1 MSGVEASHAS
11 LVSVANA
18 QHCRR
23 SVLTPTNVS
32 LHTLPETA
40 SFANIEALADAAKG
54 ATATYVATQGK
65 DLVFSARLDQQARSQ
80 EHPRDDGNC
89 DVDRKEEK
97 REGKA
102 KRRDSEADEERDEE
116 DEEGVAPRPKKRRR
130 DTSAEEADRV
140 ANARQC
146 LAKSA
151 PTLPSE
157 QLAVAQQILTKL
169 VLNLRGPNGEIVV
182 QSYALLSKKLG
193 VGDERARVVVAVR
206 LNAGIELKVG
216 LLKSCLGVCWQDG
229 LLTTLPTLQGIGKLE
244 LPLSEEASAAAFFGN
259 MSLLLVTSVPL
270 K

>member
-23 SVLTPTNVS
+23 SVLTPTKVS

-40 SFANIEALADAAKG
+40 SFANIEALASAAKG

-65 DLVFSARLDQQARSQ
+65 DLVFSARLDQQARNQ
-80 EHPRDDGNC
+80 ERKKDSD
-89 DVDRKEEK
+89 KEEEEK
-97 REGKA
+97 VEEK
-102 KRRDSEADEERDEE
+102 DDDDEAS
-116 DEEGVAPRPKKRRR
+116 RPKKRRR

-140 ANARQC
+140 VNARQL

-151 PTLPSE
+151 PALPSDE
-157 QLAVAQQILTKL
+157 LAVAQQVLTKL

-193 VGDERARVVVAVR
+193 VDDERARVVVAVR
-206 LNAGIELKVG
+206 LNAGIELKVEQ
-216 LLKSCLGVCWQDG
+216 LKSCLGVCWKDG

-259 MSLLLVTSVPL
+259 MSLLLVTSVPP

>member
-23 SVLTPTNVS
+23 SVLTPTKVS

-40 SFANIEALADAAKG
+40 SFANIEALANAAKG

-65 DLVFSARLDQQARSQ
+65 DLVFSARLDHTKGT
-80 EHPRDDGNC
+80 EKGGKGETKVEEEENDDDDN
-89 DVDRKEEK
+89 
-97 REGKA
+97 
-102 KRRDSEADEERDEE
+102 EAS
-116 DEEGVAPRPKKRRR
+116 RPKKRRR

-140 ANARQC
+140 SNARQG

-151 PTLPSE
+151 PTLPSDE
-157 QLAVAQQILTKL
+157 LAVAQQVLTKL

-182 QSYALLSKKLG
+182 QSYAMLSKKLG
-193 VGDERARVVVAVR
+193 VDDERARVVVAAR
-206 LNAGIELKVG
+206 LNAGIELKVE
-216 LLKSCLGVCWQDG
+216 LLKSCLGVCWKDG

-259 MSLLLVTSVPL
+259 MSLLLVTSVPP

>member
-23 SVLTPTNVS
+23 SVLTPTKVS

-40 SFANIEALADAAKG
+40 SFANVEALASAAKG

-65 DLVFSARLDQQARSQ
+65 DLVFSARLDQQARNQ
-80 EHPRDDGNC
+80 ERK
-89 DVDRKEEK
+89 KEED
-97 REGKA
+97 KA
-102 KRRDSEADEERDEE
+102 EEKDDNDEAL
-116 DEEGVAPRPKKRRR
+116 RPKKRRR

-140 ANARQC
+140 ANARQL

-151 PTLPSE
+151 PALPSDE
-157 QLAVAQQILTKL
+157 LDVAQQVLTKL

-193 VGDERARVVVAVR
+193 VDDERARVVVAAR
-206 LNAGIELKVG
+206 LNAGIELKVEQ
-216 LLKSCLGVCWQDG
+216 LKSCLGVCWKDG

-259 MSLLLVTSVPL
+259 MSLLLVTSVPP

>member
-23 SVLTPTNVS
+23 SVLTSTQVS

-40 SFANIEALADAAKG
+40 SFANIEALANAAKG

-65 DLVFSARLDQQARSQ
+65 DLVFSARLDQQERSK
-80 EHPRDDGNC
+80 EKKEDKDKDKDKDNNDDDDDG
-89 DVDRKEEK
+89 
-97 REGKA
+97 A
-102 KRRDSEADEERDEE
+102 Q
-116 DEEGVAPRPKKRRR
+116 RPKKRRR

-140 ANARQC
+140 ANARQL

-151 PTLPSE
+151 PALPSDE
-157 QLAVAQQILTKL
+157 LAVAQQVLTKL
-169 VLNLRGPNGEIVV
+169 VLELRGPNGEIVV

-193 VGDERARVVVAVR
+193 VDDERARVVVAAR
-206 LNAGIELKVG
+206 LNAGIELKVE
-216 LLKSCLGVCWQDG
+216 LLKSCLGACWKDG

-259 MSLLLVTSVPL
+259 MSLLLVTSVPP

>member
-23 SVLTPTNVS
+23 SVLTPTKVS

-40 SFANIEALADAAKG
+40 SFANIEALANAAKG

-65 DLVFSARLDQQARSQ
+65 DLVFSARLDHTKGA
-80 EHPRDDGNC
+80 EKGGKKGETKVEEEEEENDDN
-89 DVDRKEEK
+89 DN
-97 REGKA
+97 
-102 KRRDSEADEERDEE
+102 EAS
-116 DEEGVAPRPKKRRR
+116 RPKKRRR

-140 ANARQC
+140 ANARQG
-146 LAKSA
+146 LAKYA
-151 PTLPSE
+151 PTLPSDE
-157 QLAVAQQILTKL
+157 LAVAQQVLTKL

-182 QSYALLSKKLG
+182 QSYAMLSKKLG
-193 VGDERARVVVAVR
+193 VDDERARVVVAAR
-206 LNAGIELKVG
+206 LNAGIELKVE
-216 LLKSCLGVCWQDG
+216 LLKSCLGVCWKDG
-229 LLTTLPTLQGIGKLE
+229 LLTTLPTLQGIEKLE

-259 MSLLLVTSVPL
+259 MSLLLVTSVPP

>member
-23 SVLTPTNVS
+23 SVLTPTKVS

-40 SFANIEALADAAKG
+40 SFANVEALASAAKG
-54 ATATYVATQGK
+54 ASATYVATQGK
-65 DLVFSARLDQQARSQ
+65 DLVFSARLGQQARNQ
-80 EHPRDDGNC
+80 E
-89 DVDRKEEK
+89 RKEE
-97 REGKA
+97 EKA
-102 KRRDSEADEERDEE
+102 EEEKDDNDEAS
-116 DEEGVAPRPKKRRR
+116 RPKKRRR

-140 ANARQC
+140 ANARQL

-151 PTLPSE
+151 PALPSDE
-157 QLAVAQQILTKL
+157 LAVAQQVLTNL

-193 VGDERARVVVAVR
+193 VDDERARVVVAVR
-206 LNAGIELKVG
+206 LNAGIELKVEQ
-216 LLKSCLGVCWQDG
+216 LKSCLGVCWKDG

-259 MSLLLVTSVPL
+259 MSLLLVTSVPP

>member
-23 SVLTPTNVS
+23 SVLTPAKVS

-40 SFANIEALADAAKG
+40 SFANIEALANAAKG
-54 ATATYVATQGK
+54 VTATYVATQGQ
-65 DLVFSARLDQQARSQ
+65 DLVFSARLNNQ
-80 EHPRDDGNC
+80 E
-89 DVDRKEEK
+89 KK
-97 REGKA
+97 REEEPTE
-102 KRRDSEADEERDEE
+102 DDEE
-116 DEEGVAPRPKKRRR
+116 AQRPKKRRR

-140 ANARQC
+140 ATARQL

-151 PTLPSE
+151 PALPSDE
-157 QLAVAQQILTKL
+157 LAVAQQVLTKL

-193 VGDERARVVVAVR
+193 VDDERARVVVAAR
-206 LNAGIELKVG
+206 LNAGIELKVE
-216 LLKSCLGVCWQDG
+216 LLKSCLGACWKDG

-259 MSLLLVTSVPL
+259 MSLLLVTSVPP

>member
-1 MSGVEASHAS
+1 
-11 LVSVANA
+11 VANA

-23 SVLTPTNVS
+23 SVLTPTKVS

-40 SFANIEALADAAKG
+40 SFANIEALANAAKG

-65 DLVFSARLDQQARSQ
+65 DLVFSARLDHTKGT
-80 EHPRDDGNC
+80 EKGGKGETKVEEEENDDDDN
-89 DVDRKEEK
+89 
-97 REGKA
+97 
-102 KRRDSEADEERDEE
+102 EAS
-116 DEEGVAPRPKKRRR
+116 RPKKRRR

-140 ANARQC
+140 SNARQG

-151 PTLPSE
+151 PTLPSDE
-157 QLAVAQQILTKL
+157 LAVAQQVLTKL

-182 QSYALLSKKLG
+182 QSYAMLSKKLG
-193 VGDERARVVVAVR
+193 VDDERARVVVAAR
-206 LNAGIELKVG
+206 LNAGIELKVE
-216 LLKSCLGVCWQDG
+216 LLKSCLGVCWKDG

-259 MSLLLVTSVPL
+259 MSLLLVTSVPP

>member
-23 SVLTPTNVS
+23 SVLTPAKVS

-40 SFANIEALADAAKG
+40 SFTNIEALASAAKG

-65 DLVFSARLDQQARSQ
+65 DLVFSARLDQPARNQ
-80 EHPRDDGNC
+80 ERKKDSN
-89 DVDRKEEK
+89 KEEA
-97 REGKA
+97 EEA
-102 KRRDSEADEERDEE
+102 KVEEKDDDDDEAS
-116 DEEGVAPRPKKRRR
+116 RPKKRRR

-140 ANARQC
+140 DNARQL

-151 PTLPSE
+151 PALPSDE
-157 QLAVAQQILTKL
+157 LAVAQQVLTKL

-193 VGDERARVVVAVR
+193 VDEERARVVVAVR
-206 LNAGIELKVG
+206 LNAGIELKVEQ
-216 LLKSCLGVCWQDG
+216 LKSCLGACWKDG

-259 MSLLLVTSVPL
+259 MSLLLVTSVPP

>member
-23 SVLTPTNVS
+23 SVLTPTKVS

-40 SFANIEALADAAKG
+40 SFANVEALASAAKG

-65 DLVFSARLDQQARSQ
+65 DLVFSARLDQQARKK
-80 EHPRDDGNC
+80 E
-89 DVDRKEEK
+89 RK
-97 REGKA
+97 
-102 KRRDSEADEERDEE
+102 E
-116 DEEGVAPRPKKRRR
+116 DEEKVEEKDDDDEASRPKKRRR

-140 ANARQC
+140 DNARQL
-146 LAKSA
+146 LAKSSPA
-151 PTLPSE
+151 LPSDE
-157 QLAVAQQILTKL
+157 LAVAQQVLTKL

-182 QSYALLSKKLG
+182 QSYAMLSKKLG
-193 VGDERARVVVAVR
+193 VDDERARVVVAVR
-206 LNAGIELKVG
+206 LNAGIELKVEQ
-216 LLKSCLGVCWQDG
+216 LKSCLGVCWKDG

-259 MSLLLVTSVPL
+259 MSLLLVTSVPP

>member
-1 MSGVEASHAS
+1 MSGVEALHAS
-11 LVSVANA
+11 LVSAANA

-23 SVLTPTNVS
+23 SMLTPAKVS

-40 SFANIEALADAAKG
+40 SFANIEALASAAKG
-54 ATATYVATQGK
+54 AEAVYVATQGK
-65 DLVFSARLDQQARSQ
+65 DLVFSARLNDQ
-80 EHPRDDGNC
+80 EK
-89 DVDRKEEK
+89 KEGEPT
-97 REGKA
+97 E
-102 KRRDSEADEERDEE
+102 DDEE
-116 DEEGVAPRPKKRRR
+116 AQRPKKRRR

-140 ANARQC
+140 ATARLR

-151 PTLPSE
+151 PSLPSDE
-157 QLAVAQQILTKL
+157 LDAAQQVLTKL

-193 VGDERARVVVAVR
+193 VDDERARVVVAAR
-206 LNAGIELKVG
+206 LNAGIELKVD
-216 LLKSCLGVCWQDG
+216 LLKSCLGACWKDG

-259 MSLLLVTSVPL
+259 MSLLLVTSVPF

>member
-23 SVLTPTNVS
+23 SVLTPAKVS

-40 SFANIEALADAAKG
+40 SFANIEALASASKG

-65 DLVFSARLDQQARSQ
+65 DLVFSARLDQLARNQ
-80 EHPRDDGNC
+80 ERKKDSN
-89 DVDRKEEK
+89 KEEA
-97 REGKA
+97 EEA
-102 KRRDSEADEERDEE
+102 KVEEKDDDDDEAS
-116 DEEGVAPRPKKRRR
+116 RPKKRRR

-140 ANARQC
+140 DKARQL

-151 PTLPSE
+151 PALPSE
-157 QLAVAQQILTKL
+157 ELAVAQQVLTKL

-193 VGDERARVVVAVR
+193 VDDERARVVVAVR
-206 LNAGIELKVG
+206 LNAGIELKVEQ
-216 LLKSCLGVCWQDG
+216 LKSCLGACWKDG

-259 MSLLLVTSVPL
+259 MSLLLVTSVPP

>member
-23 SVLTPTNVS
+23 SVLTPTKVS

-40 SFANIEALADAAKG
+40 SFANVEALASAAKG

-65 DLVFSARLDQQARSQ
+65 DLVFSARLDQQARNQ
-80 EHPRDDGNC
+80 ERKKESN
-89 DVDRKEEK
+89 KEEEK
-97 REGKA
+97 VEEK
-102 KRRDSEADEERDEE
+102 DDDDEAS
-116 DEEGVAPRPKKRRR
+116 RPKKRRR

-140 ANARQC
+140 DNARQL
-146 LAKSA
+146 LAKSSPA
-151 PTLPSE
+151 LPSDE
-157 QLAVAQQILTKL
+157 LAVAQQVLTKL

-182 QSYALLSKKLG
+182 QSYAMLSKKLG
-193 VGDERARVVVAVR
+193 VDDERARVVVAVR
-206 LNAGIELKVG
+206 LNAGIELKVEQ
-216 LLKSCLGVCWQDG
+216 LKSCLGVCWKDG

-259 MSLLLVTSVPL
+259 MSLLLVTSVPP

>member
-1 MSGVEASHAS
+1 MSGVEALHAS
-11 LVSVANA
+11 LVSAANA

-23 SVLTPTNVS
+23 SVLTPAKVS

-40 SFANIEALADAAKG
+40 SFANIEALASAAKAAVG
-54 ATATYVATQGK
+54 VYVATQGK
-65 DLVFSARLDQQARSQ
+65 DLVFSARLNDQ
-80 EHPRDDGNC
+80 EKEKE
-89 DVDRKEEK
+89 KEEGPA
-97 REGKA
+97 E
-102 KRRDSEADEERDEE
+102 DNEEAQ
-116 DEEGVAPRPKKRRR
+116 RPKKRRR

-140 ANARQC
+140 ATARLR

-151 PTLPSE
+151 PALPSDE
-157 QLAVAQQILTKL
+157 LDVAQQVLTKL

-193 VGDERARVVVAVR
+193 VDDERARVVVAAR
-206 LNAGIELKVG
+206 LNAGIELKVD
-216 LLKSCLGVCWQDG
+216 LLKSCLGACWKDG

-259 MSLLLVTSVPL
+259 MSLLLVTSVPF